1 MATTQSKTT
10 QTRKKAAK
18 KTAKKTA
25 SKKRT
30 TKSTA
35 KTVAAPETPS
45 GEARHQMIAEAAY
58 FISLRRGGGGDPTAD
73 WLCAEEQ
80 IDATYSGS
88 A

>member
-18 KTAKKTA
+18 KAAKKTA

-35 KTVAAPETPS
+35 KTAVAPETPS
-45 GEARHQMIAEAAY
+45 GEARHRMIAEAAY
-58 FISLRRGGGGDPTAD
+58 FISLRRGGGDPTAD